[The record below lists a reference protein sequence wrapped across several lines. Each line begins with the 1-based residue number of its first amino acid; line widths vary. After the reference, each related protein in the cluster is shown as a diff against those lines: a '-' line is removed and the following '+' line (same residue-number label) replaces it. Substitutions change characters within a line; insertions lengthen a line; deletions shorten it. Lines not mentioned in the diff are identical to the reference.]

1 MICWKFQCSAYD
13 VYPDHETL
21 ANMIDEEE
29 YNAKMRKEY
38 EACCK
43 ENNVDPI
50 IGQEAIC
57 PDDLGR
63 VGF

>member
-29 YNAKMRKEY
+29 YNANVHYHWSRRSVRSCRKG
-38 EACCK
+38 K
-43 ENNVDPI
+43 
-50 IGQEAIC
+50 
-57 PDDLGR
+57 
-63 VGF
+63 

>member
-38 EACCK
+38 DVYYK
-43 ENNVDPI
+43 
-50 IGQEAIC
+50 
-57 PDDLGR
+57 
-63 VGF
+63 

>member
-38 EACCK
+38 DTTGVVEACEAAAK
-43 ENNVDPI
+43 ENK
-50 IGQEAIC
+50 
-57 PDDLGR
+57 
-63 VGF
+63 